1 MHRIISRPARQFY
14 QCVLKAVQ
22 LAGLPRER
30 FVPAG
35 TPRRLRGNQV
45 GKPAYQ
51 ICEPRRLLAGI
62 EFSAVTGQVLIGG
75 TNADDVARVTQ
86 SGSTIIVT
94 QRGFETQTFRASSIN
109 SILFVGL
116 GGDDSFENR
125 TAINSVAFGQ
135 NGNDTLIGG
144 SGIDRLFGNGDDD
157 IIRGNGGDDF
167 VVGGIGNDALDAGAG
182 NDRVLGINGNNTIEG
197 GAGDDLIFGGND
209 IDIIT
214 DVSGTNTLAGN
225 GGNDTIT
232 GGSGEDTIFG
242 GQGNDVLS
250 GAGGNDRIY
259 AQAGNDFVSGG
270 SGVDVVAGNDGDDV
284 LQGEQGNDRIVG
296 GSGSDRASFSGA
308 LASYDVTASGD
319 NLRVNDL
326 RGPNFGL
333 NDLVIGVEQI
343 AFGDGVRT
351 PEQALDPTTTPD
363 PPTPDPPTDPP
374 TDPPQPPNENIRE
387 VVTIQPIIAAN
398 SNGTNGAE
406 FFGNARQEANIKQ
419 RIDAIFASANVD
431 IEFLPARRVNDTF
444 INVGSGSGTRP
455 RRDLSTIVSNG
466 DSRGLGSSDRLVIDM
481 YFVEVVPGFQN
492 VSEFAANGLAF
503 VGSTGV
509 AIHIG
514 DDLVNS
520 ADGRSTIAHVTA
532 HEIGHNL
539 GLPHVEGNDNLL
551 AEGGRSTRLTQ
562 SQIDAIIAS
571 PISRPV

>member
-1 MHRIISRPARQFY
+1 MHRIISKSARQFY

-35 TPRRLRGNQV
+35 TSRRMRGNQV
-45 GKPAYQ
+45 GRPVYQ

-167 VVGGIGNDALDAGAG
+167 VVGGIGNDVLDAGAG
-182 NDRVLGINGNNTIEG
+182 NDRVLGINGINTIEG

-209 IDIIT
+209 DDIIT

-250 GAGGNDRIY
+250 GAGGDDRIY

-296 GSGSDRASFSGA
+296 GAGNDRASFSGA
-308 LASYDVTASGD
+308 LASYDVTASGG

-363 PPTPDPPTDPP
+363 PPTTPPV
-374 TDPPQPPNENIRE
+374 DPPQPPTPPNENIRA
-387 VVTIQPIIAAN
+387 VITVQPIIAAN
-398 SNGTNGAE
+398 TNGSNSAE
-406 FFGNARQEANIKQ
+406 FFGNAQQEADIKQ
-419 RIDAIFASANVD
+419 RIDAIFAAANVD

-444 INVGSGSGTRP
+444 INVGSGGGTRP
-455 RRDLSTIVSNG
+455 GRDLNTIVSNG

-492 VSEFAANGLAF
+492 VGENVANGLAF

-509 AIHIG
+509 AIQIG
-514 DDLVNS
+514 DNLVNF
-520 ADGRSTIAHVTA
+520 ADGRATIASVTA

-539 GLPHVEGNDNLL
+539 GLSHVAGNDNLL

-562 SQIDAIIAS
+562 GQIDTILAS